1 MTEKALALATFAF
14 AVLLLLIVSPASAYA
29 QDARKARAHAR
40 QAKAYFDAGDFTR
53 AAQEYQA
60 AHDLDKRPTRLYNI
74 AVCHERNGDR
84 AQALNMYRRYL
95 QLDPDGAGS
104 QAAAESIAALERELA
119 AAEIPGAGPET
130 PAPDAATAMRAQ
142 ARARRGEKLARAGK
156 HAAAAAEFAAAHEA
170 DPGQPVRLWWAAE
183 AYRQAGDPVRAAEHY
198 RRYLASG
205 LFGEHTLE
213 ARLWLEDLTG
223 AVAKTS
229 AAGASMSATAVAA
242 DAPDRTTAKRRH
254 PSLLVLA
261 GVAIASGVVLDLK
274 PASANNGR
282 FDAMDLAPIG
292 CYALGLALAARWA
305 F

>member
-14 AVLLLLIVSPASAYA
+14 AVLLLLVVSSAPAYA
-29 QDARKARAHAR
+29 QGARQARAHAR
-40 QAKAYFDAGDFTR
+40 QAKAYFDAGNFTR

-60 AHDLDKRPTRLYNI
+60 AHDLDKRPSRLYNI

-95 QLDPDGAGS
+95 QLDPDGAGA
-104 QAAAESIAALERELA
+104 QAAAESVAVLERELA
-119 AAEIPGAGPET
+119 AAELPGAGRGAT
-130 PAPDAATAMRAQ
+130 APDAATAMRA
-142 ARARRGEKLARAGK
+142 L
-156 HAAAAAEFAAAHEA
+156 
-170 DPGQPVRLWWAAE
+170 RLWWAAE
-183 AYRQAGDPVRAAEHY
+183 AYRQAGDPVRAADHY

-205 LFGEHTLE
+205 LIGEHTLE

-223 AVAKTS
+223 AAAKPS
-229 AAGASMSATAVAA
+229 AAGASMSATGVAA
-242 DAPDRTTAKRRH
+242 EAPDRSAAKRRH
-254 PSLLVLA
+254 PSWLVLA

-292 CYALGLALAARWA
+292 CYALGLAFAARWV

>member
-1 MTEKALALATFAF
+1 MTEKALALATIAT
-14 AVLLLLIVSPASAYA
+14 AVLLLLIVSPASADAQDA

-53 AAQEYQA
+53 AAEEYQA

-84 AQALNMYRRYL
+84 AQAVNMYRRYL
-95 QLDPDGAGS
+95 QLDPDGAGA
-104 QAAAESIAALERELA
+104 QAAAESVAALERELA
-119 AAEIPGAGPET
+119 AAESSGSGHEAT
-130 PAPDAATAMRAQ
+130 APDAATAMRAQ
-142 ARARRGEKLARAGK
+142 A
-156 HAAAAAEFAAAHEA
+156 
-170 DPGQPVRLWWAAE
+170 RLWWAAE
-183 AYRQAGDPVRAAEHY
+183 AYRQAGDPVRAADHY

-205 LFGEHTLE
+205 LIGEHTLE

-223 AVAKTS
+223 AVAQTS
-229 AAGASMSATAVAA
+229 AAGASMSATGVAA
-242 DAPDRTTAKRRH
+242 DAPDRTTAKRRD

-261 GVAIASGVVLDLK
+261 GVAIAAGVLLDLA
-274 PASANNGR
+274 PASANNGD

-292 CYALGLALAARWA
+292 CYGLGLTLAASWA